1 MINKFLFLLSIVIL
15 SLFSACSRQGETE
28 EYAKGRNPY
37 QSAIDEKNK
46 QMDKSFTSAN
56 KIISDKEKQRIQ
68 SFISRRSWNMQE
80 VSGVYVEEVRKG
92 VGQKIDENNT
102 VTIEYNSYYI
112 NGSSAD
118 DFNKVEEETQQKT
131 FNNKKQSKDNI
142 LTFNVA
148 GDTRVVYGLI
158 YAVKQLS
165 KGSTARIIVP
175 DNLAFYLDDNGE
187 KIKANATLIY
197 EIKVN
202 EVISNKR

>member
-15 SLFSACSRQGETE
+15 SLCIACSKQGDTE

-37 QSAIDEKNK
+37 QSALEEKNK

-56 KIISDKEKQRIQ
+56 KIISDKEKRRIE

-80 VSGVYVEEVRKG
+80 VSGVYVEEVHKG
-92 VGQKIDENNT
+92 VGQKINESNT
-102 VTIEYNSYYI
+102 VAIEYKSYYI

-131 FNNKKQSKDNI
+131 FNNKKQSKGNT

-165 KGSTARIIVP
+165 KGSTARVIVP

-187 KIKANATLIY
+187 KIKAKATLIY

-202 EVISNKR
+202 EVTSNKR

>member
-1 MINKFLFLLSIVIL
+1 
-15 SLFSACSRQGETE
+15 
-28 EYAKGRNPY
+28 
-37 QSAIDEKNK
+37 
-46 QMDKSFTSAN
+46 MDKSFTSAN

-68 SFISRRSWNMQE
+68 SFISRRSWNMQQ
-80 VSGVYVEEVRKG
+80 VSGVYVEEVHKG

-112 NGSSAD
+112 NGSSAN

-202 EVISNKR
+202 EVISNK